1 VLARV
6 VFSAG
11 YLTEM
16 PTLTTLTFDNSYAR
30 LHPRLYEVVDPTPL
44 PGTARL
50 VAFSPPAAALIDLD
64 ADAGSAPE
72 FLAAMTNAW
81 RIPGSEPIAT
91 LYAGHQFGVWVPQLG
106 DGRAVLLGE
115 VRNQRG
121 EAWELQLKG
130 AGQTRYS
137 RGGDGRSVLRSAIRE
152 FLASE
157 ALAGLGIPTTRA
169 LAVAATNDPVPRETI
184 ETAATLLRLAPT
196 HVRFGTFQA
205 LAARGALERVREL
218 ADYVIA
224 RHYPEAA
231 TEPEPYAAFLDAV
244 VERTATLVA
253 DWMAVGFTH
262 GVLNTDNMSIVGVT
276 LDYGPYG
283 FIDEFDPSF
292 TPNHSDPDGRYAYDR
307 QPAIGIW
314 NLLRFA
320 ESLLSLVPAERANA
334 SLERY
339 APAFEAKYG
348 GAMRAKL
355 GLATSR
361 SEDGALI
368 GDLLE
373 LLAANRVDYTRFFR
387 ALATVAG
394 GDRIAAPAL
403 ESLVGDRAALDAW
416 VARYGKRLE
425 SEERGDEARRA
436 AMSRVNPKYVLRNY
450 LAQEAI
456 DRAREGEFD
465 EIERLRSVLA
475 DPFAE
480 HPEHERYAGP
490 APAWA
495 RDLVVS
501 CSS

>member
-1 VLARV
+1 MRTIATLA
-6 VFSAG
+6 
-11 YLTEM
+11 
-16 PTLTTLTFDNSYAR
+16 FDNSYAR
-30 LHPRLYEVVDPTPL
+30 LHPSLYEVIDPTPL
-44 PGTARL
+44 ANTPRL

-64 ADAGSAPE
+64 TDAASAPE
-72 FLAAMTNAW
+72 LLAAMTNAW

-91 LYAGHQFGVWVPQLG
+91 LYAGHQFGLWVPELG
-106 DGRAVLLGE
+106 DGRAILLGE
-115 VRNQRG
+115 VRNRRG

-157 ALAGLGIPTTRA
+157 ALAGLGLPTTRA
-169 LAVAATNDPVPRETI
+169 LAVAGTDDPVQRETV
-184 ETAATLLRLAPT
+184 ETAATLIRLAPT
-196 HVRFGTFQA
+196 HVRFGTFEV

-231 TEPEPYAAFLDAV
+231 TGPEPYAAFLDAV
-244 VERTATLVA
+244 VERTAALVA

-283 FIDEFDPSF
+283 FVDEFDPSF

-339 APAFEAKYG
+339 PPAFEARYG

-361 SEDGALI
+361 PEDGALI

-387 ALATVAG
+387 ALTTVAG
-394 GDRIAAPAL
+394 GDRIAPPAL

-416 VARYGKRLE
+416 VARYGERLE
-425 SEERGDEARRA
+425 GEEYGDESRRA
-436 AMSRVNPKYVLRNY
+436 AMSSVNPKYVLRNY

-456 DRAREGEFD
+456 DRARAGDFG

-490 APAWA
+490 TPAWA